1 MARSRK
7 KGLSKELIRLVEAL
21 VKIKAE
27 AKKLGLFAED
37 RDLIACSRC
46 GLEEDVACGGML
58 LVTGPANR
66 KIDTGLRFTLVK
78 KDGDLWRCPGC
89 GLDIKCEWL

>member
-1 MARSRK
+1 MARCRK
-7 KGLSKELIRLVEAL
+7 KGLSKEMHRLARAI

-37 RDLIACSRC
+37 RDLIDCPRC
-46 GLEEDVACGGML
+46 GLEEDVACGGKL
-58 LVTGPANR
+58 LVTAPANR
-66 KIDTGLRFTLVK
+66 GIDTGLRFTLVR